1 MEITITNCN
10 CLNEAKI
17 KIDTGK
23 VNIKYAMNGTGKSTI
38 SRSIQ
43 LHVEGHNAIKALMP
57 FKHRDKGDD
66 PQFFPTVIGA
76 DQIKSIKIFNEDYI
90 NQFVFKPDEVI
101 SNSFNIFIRN
111 TEYDLQMLEIE
122 NTFAEIK
129 DTFKDNKKLDQVI
142 TDLTILS
149 NSFGKS
155 ASGYSKAGSLHK
167 GLGNGNKLENI
178 PANLQPYKHF
188 LQSSNNVKWLKWQIG
203 GKEFLDKSD
212 ECPYCVA
219 PTGEEKRKTILS
231 ISEEYDSKAIEHLN
245 NILEVLENL
254 NQYFSEDTKEKLGK
268 ITKNPSTISDE
279 EINYLKEIKGNSDLL
294 NGKLSAL
301 KNVSFFS
308 FKDVDKVLDK
318 ITDLKIKIDFLPKL
332 DSPITR
338 EIVNSVNKSLDTI
351 IAKGILIQ
359 KAIGIH
365 KSNIKKTIKLYK
377 DEINNFLKYA
387 GYRYYIDIEDEDDA
401 YKMKLKH
408 QDFDGT
414 LQSGTQHLS
423 YGEKNAFS
431 LVLFMYQAIRDNPD
445 LVVLDDPISS
455 FDRNKK
461 FAILD
466 KLFRGDKSF
475 KGKTVLLMTH
485 DLEPIIDMI
494 HCLPGKF
501 DMPSA
506 CFLELSDGN
515 IVERPITKSDIV
527 TFGQVC
533 SEIITSTCDDIIKL
547 FYLRRHYEVLNDKD
561 SAYQLL
567 SNLFHKR
574 PVPEWIE
581 HGEHGPQIRNMT
593 AQEID
598 DATIKIGN
606 QIAVFDYQTML
617 TKITDDATLLALYNS
632 AENNYEKLQLFRV
645 INKNKALHDSDV
657 IAKYIN
663 EAFHIENEYL
673 MQLNPKSYET
683 TPKFIIDECDRL
695 LA

>member
-17 KIDTGK
+17 KIDEGK

-38 SRSIQ
+38 SKSIQ
-43 LHVEGHNAIKALMP
+43 LHAEGNDAIKALMP
-57 FKHRDKGDD
+57 FKHRDKADD
-66 PQFFPTVIGA
+66 PKFMPTVSGA
-76 DQIKSIKIFNEDYI
+76 DQIKSIKIFNEEYI

-111 TEYDLQMLEIE
+111 TEYDKQMLEIE
-122 NTFAEIK
+122 KAFAEIK
-129 DTFKDNKKLDQVI
+129 ETFKDNEQLDQVI
-142 TDLTILS
+142 TDLTVLS
-149 NSFGKS
+149 DSFGKS

-178 PANLQPYKHF
+178 PANLQPYKYF
-188 LQSSNNVKWLKWQIG
+188 LQSSSNVKWLKWQMA
-203 GKEFLDKSD
+203 GKEFLEKSD
-212 ECPYCVA
+212 ECPYCVT
-219 PTGEEKRKTILS
+219 PTGEDKKKTILS
-231 ISEEYDSKAIEHLN
+231 ISEEYDSKVIEHLN
-245 NILEVLENL
+245 KILEVLENL
-254 NQYFSEDTKEKLGK
+254 NQYFSEDTKKTLGK
-268 ITKNPSTISDE
+268 ITSNKSTISDE
-279 EINYLKEIKGNSDLL
+279 EINYLKEIKCSSDILK
-294 NGKLSAL
+294 GKLSAL
-301 KNVSFFS
+301 KNVSFFL
-308 FKDVDKVLDK
+308 FKDVDKVIDK
-318 ITDLKIKIDFLPKL
+318 IADLKIKVEFLPRL
-332 DSPITR
+332 DSPKTR
-338 EIVNSVNKSLDTI
+338 EIIDSVNKSLDII
-351 IAKGILIQ
+351 IAKGMLIQ

-387 GYRYYIDIEDEDDA
+387 GYKYHIDIEDDGDT
-401 YKMKLKH
+401 YKMRLKH
-408 QDFDGT
+408 QDFDGAV
-414 LQSGTQHLS
+414 QSGTQHLS

-431 LVLFMYQAIRDNPD
+431 LVLFMYQAIRDDPD

-475 KGKTVLLMTH
+475 KGRTVLLMTH
-485 DLEPIIDMI
+485 DLEPIIDMV
-494 HCLPGKF
+494 HCMPGKF

-533 SEIITSTCDDIIKL
+533 SGIIMSACDDIIKL
-547 FYLRRHYEVLNDKD
+547 IYLRRHCEVLNDKD
-561 SAYQLL
+561 AAYQLL

-574 PVPEWIE
+574 PAPKWIE
-581 HGEHGPQIRNMT
+581 FGAQERDMT
-593 AQEID
+593 AQEINE
-598 DATIKIGN
+598 ATTKIGN
-606 QIAVFDYQTML
+606 EVAGFDYQKML
-617 TKITDDATLLALYNS
+617 ARITDDAILLALYKS
-632 AENNYEKLQLFRV
+632 AGNNYEKLQLYRIV
-645 INKNKALHDSDV
+645 NKNKALHDSDV

-673 MQLNPKSYET
+673 MQLNPNDYET